1 MFNHK
6 PCKEICCFPNSAELT
21 SLLHWHARYT
31 CQLWSPIFLKVPSL
45 YSLWERLF
53 SNNTI
58 AWFTIFIFPPEP
70 FLLNVTGYGKQG
82 KLHRNTLGA
91 CSERILT
98 RTGSGFFVV
107 RSSASFEASTNVQK
121 RVWSSVRGGTAVLLP
136 CRAALPQPQRSKQKV
151 QECSTSENAAH
162 LATFQQV
169 SSNNLK
175 VVRVLETVLRKSY
188 PILSQL

>member
-21 SLLHWHARYT
+21 SLPHWHARYT
-31 CQLWSPIFLKVPSL
+31 CQLWSPIFLKVPGL
-45 YSLWERLF
+45 YSLWKRLF

-70 FLLNVTGYGKQG
+70 FLLNVTGYGEQG

-98 RTGSGFFVV
+98 RTGSGFFVI
-107 RSSASFEASTNVQK
+107 RSSASFEASTDVQ
-121 RVWSSVRGGTAVLLP
+121 RGSGALSGEGQQFSFPAELPYLSLREVNRRCRSAAPLKMQHIWQLFSRFLPTTSKLLG
-136 CRAALPQPQRSKQKV
+136 
-151 QECSTSENAAH
+151 
-162 LATFQQV
+162 
-169 SSNNLK
+169 
-175 VVRVLETVLRKSY
+175 Y
-188 PILSQL
+188 